1 MYMDKHGNETR
12 KCNKASLVTIGK
24 TIEKKEKNGKR
35 GISS

>member
-24 TIEKKEKNGKR
+24 TIGKKEKMANG
-35 GISS
+35 G